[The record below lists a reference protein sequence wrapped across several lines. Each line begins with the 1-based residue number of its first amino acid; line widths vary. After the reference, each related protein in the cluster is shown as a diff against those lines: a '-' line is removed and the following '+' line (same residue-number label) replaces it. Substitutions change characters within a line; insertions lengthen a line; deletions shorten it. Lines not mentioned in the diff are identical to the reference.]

1 MEKLYKLLYFLW
13 NTLNSLWFNE
23 LLILKELLKGTKI
36 DELVIPINV
45 LHVFTK
51 YLRGDIIKKKKL
63 TII

>member
-23 LLILKELLKGTKI
+23 ILILKELLKGTKI

-51 YLRGDIIKKKKL
+51 YLRGDII
-63 TII
+63 

>member
-45 LHVFTK
+45 WHVFTK
-51 YLRGDIIKKKKL
+51 YLRGDII
-63 TII
+63 